1 MSIIVN
7 PSKIRRY
14 KGEGRGS
21 IHWRMITKKD
31 KDYPQVYYHYR
42 FWSEG
47 DRLVKL
53 SKYIPKHLLNRVQ
66 EIKQE
71 KTPVREILKVW
82 QKQ

>member
-1 MSIIVN
+1 
-7 PSKIRRY
+7 
-14 KGEGRGS
+14 
-21 IHWRMITKKD
+21 MITKKD